1 LGGGGLLGGAG
12 RLNRRTGMRTMSTTK
27 LTTPTGEGG
36 GMFRF
41 SPFFFAVVEVGGCRR
56 GIWVSL
62 KRILFYSRVKK
73 KY

>member
-41 SPFFFAVVEVGGCRR
+41 SPFFLQLLKSVVVGVVYGL
-56 GIWVSL
+56 V
-62 KRILFYSRVKK
+62 
-73 KY
+73 